1 MIMQQSE
8 KLTENDLSFL
18 STEQAKVYLKN
29 FQIISSSKD
38 EPPLDSLVKMTQ
50 DENILEGL
58 RQILAN
64 LLTVNPYFR
73 WTAVECLAHPI
84 FDDVRDPDSE
94 KTAVI
99 EKIKL

>member
-1 MIMQQSE
+1 
-8 KLTENDLSFL
+8 
-18 STEQAKVYLKN
+18 
-29 FQIISSSKD
+29 
-38 EPPLDSLVKMTQ
+38 MTQ
-50 DENILEGL
+50 NENIFEGL

-73 WTAVECLAHPI
+73 WTAIECLAHPI
-84 FDDVRDPDSE
+84 FDDVRDPDTE